1 MIKTGDLNTLTIKMI
16 RKQLEGEFGV
26 KLKHRKEIIKS
37 TIDDYMDNLTD
48 SEDEAAEAEAQARN
62 ER

>member
-1 MIKTGDLNTLTIKMI
+1 MI

-48 SEDEAAEAEAQARN
+48 SEDEAAEAEAQARK